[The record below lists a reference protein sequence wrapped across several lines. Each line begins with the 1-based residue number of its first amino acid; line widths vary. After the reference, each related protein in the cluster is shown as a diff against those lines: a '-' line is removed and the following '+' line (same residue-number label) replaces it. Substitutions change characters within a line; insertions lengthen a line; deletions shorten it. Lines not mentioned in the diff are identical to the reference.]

1 MNVGQYKNTRENA
14 EGVRERNLAGID
26 RVSRSKAL
34 YFFLSS
40 RIRSIDDPLI
50 NQLPISFFN
59 PTLLPTNQLHAG
71 ISRKPQEC
79 KKSSVVA
86 WPSSNRAIFRQIIR
100 HKTFFFLLLSLQR
113 AMRACVLK
121 YSVYTSHF
129 FAVFAKQQTAAL
141 GGFSCQTNRASNRG
155 GIDWP
160 VNFQFSLFL
169 FSRRKITSKPR
180 RRCHRL
186 KILPTAAKVAKKGLS
201 HRSMLP
207 RTRHVLHVALKIDC
221 RWRCIITQN

>member
-1 MNVGQYKNTRENA
+1 VNVGQYKNTRENA

-34 YFFLSS
+34 YLFLSS

-86 WPSSNRAIFRQIIR
+86 
-100 HKTFFFLLLSLQR
+100 
-113 AMRACVLK
+113 
-121 YSVYTSHF
+121 
-129 FAVFAKQQTAAL
+129 
-141 GGFSCQTNRASNRG
+141 
-155 GIDWP
+155 
-160 VNFQFSLFL
+160 
-169 FSRRKITSKPR
+169 
-180 RRCHRL
+180 
-186 KILPTAAKVAKKGLS
+186 
-201 HRSMLP
+201 
-207 RTRHVLHVALKIDC
+207 
-221 RWRCIITQN
+221 